1 MEGTTFNR
9 ARLMYRCRY
18 DDDGNDI
25 KDAPFLALCNFLST
39 SRGGMGLMPSTP
51 VNLKVVGPCTVDFSA
66 GALPCGNPHDK
77 INVFGVIE
85 PSVKDLYGHD
95 NDEDDD
101 DYFPYAD
108 AFMSGAS
115 EDEDEEED
123 EEDDEEGEEEYEED
137 DNKVSEGEVK
147 KPTNSEG
154 MGVTSSKKRK
164 QDENANTSAMEST
177 TTITATTDSHS
188 SAGDNSKLTK
198 AQRKKLAQEKA
209 KQLEETLA
217 AARNNDDVDSNNNE
231 PQSKKSKKQAK
242 KEKDDSEKT
251 ATSSTTQTRE
261 RRLAGGLIVSDV
273 VLGVGAPVK
282 PGKRI
287 SIHYTGTL
295 RSTGKVF
302 DKNHSKQHPLVFR
315 QGTGEVIRGKRVILD
330 MTHII

>member
-1 MEGTTFNR
+1 
-9 ARLMYRCRY
+9 MYRCRY
-18 DDDGNDI
+18 DDGDD
-25 KDAPFLALCNFLST
+25 KKEAPFLALCNFLST

-66 GALPCGNPHDK
+66 GALPCRGNPHDK
-77 INVFGVIE
+77 INAFGVIE
-85 PSVKDLYGHD
+85 PSVKDLYGHG

-101 DYFPYAD
+101 NYFPYAD

-115 EDEDEEED
+115 EDEDDD

-137 DNKVSEGEVK
+137 DYKVSEGEVK

-154 MGVTSSKKRK
+154 SSSRGATSSKKRK
-164 QDENANTSAMEST
+164 QDENANTTVMDST
-177 TTITATTDSHS
+177 TTITATTDSR
-188 SAGDNSKLTK
+188 SAGDNIKLTK
-198 AQRKKLAQEKA
+198 VQRKKLAQEKA
-209 KQLEETLA
+209 EQLEETLA
-217 AARNNDDVDSNNNE
+217 AARNNDDVDSNNHE

-242 KEKDDSEKT
+242 KVKDTSEKT
-251 ATSSTTQTRE
+251 ATSTTTQTRE

-295 RSTGKVF
+295 RSSGKVF

-315 QGTGEVIRGKRVILD
+315 QGTGEVIRGKRVKLD
-330 MTHII
+330 MTHMN